1 MSPMDRI
8 GIEQENYMGEYCGY
22 TMILQGVKG
31 KAIKDSN
38 TLTFTVK
45 GFTKKEE
52 AEEFARKFRNNLML
66 SLLESRVTA
75 DLMEEEAKTT
85 ITTNGEPFFR
95 KLFGI
100 SEEAKLLPDKNLTI
114 YEDTPQIVFYDSYAK
129 ANRIL
134 SDYEGLLTSITE
146 GKYDKAKPNDR
157 EVIAY
162 NLLYISSV
170 VAEVPMAR
178 FLLAYFALE
187 ALICRRKRSS
197 DEAAAFNK
205 AKEIISKASEIS
217 KEHQVILCEVLSKGL
232 QESMRKLM
240 TDHFDCLKENVYA
253 GYPLEKFLKICNE
266 IRNEIAHKGY
276 SRKSDVELGSI
287 ACELEK
293 LITERIMHE
302 K

>member
-1 MSPMDRI
+1 LSPMDRI

-146 GKYDKAKPNDR
+146 GKY
-157 EVIAY
+157 
-162 NLLYISSV
+162 
-170 VAEVPMAR
+170 
-178 FLLAYFALE
+178 
-187 ALICRRKRSS
+187 
-197 DEAAAFNK
+197 
-205 AKEIISKASEIS
+205 
-217 KEHQVILCEVLSKGL
+217 
-232 QESMRKLM
+232 
-240 TDHFDCLKENVYA
+240 
-253 GYPLEKFLKICNE
+253 
-266 IRNEIAHKGY
+266 
-276 SRKSDVELGSI
+276 
-287 ACELEK
+287 
-293 LITERIMHE
+293 
-302 K
+302 